1 MILLINQN
9 EIIGNEN
16 SQLLKIKEFIAQWEK
31 IKTEEYHPAH
41 GGFPFSY
48 VSVMI

>member
-31 IKTEEYHPAH
+31 IKTEEYHPVH
-41 GGFPFSY
+41 DGFPFSY
-48 VSVMI
+48 VS